1 MHKHNVTLVPA
12 YKRYRLIPP
21 ACSPAAAF
29 HAAAARCSHPPCR
42 RLGGAEEPGAG
53 GGGRAG
59 QGKAPSVR
67 YQAAGAA
74 YGRGDQHGQHRA
86 STSACCRDHAARSW
100 LALLR
105 YRPGPVSTR
114 PARPPPPPPPLSPS
128 CTLPPQG
135 EIPKISDLPAPWGPK
150 PLEAPPQEEL
160 AKAGYLPPRYP
171 EEWSPLKD
179 VNA

>member
-114 PARPPPPPPPLSPS
+114 PARPPPPPPPYPPPAHCPRRVRSPRS
-128 CTLPPQG
+128 PTCPPPG
-135 EIPKISDLPAPWGPK
+135 GPSPWRR
-150 PLEAPPQEEL
+150 
-160 AKAGYLPPRYP
+160 PPRRSWP
-171 EEWSPLKD
+171 RRATCRRATQRSG
-179 VNA
+179 ARSRT